1 MKTPATP
8 PDEAE
13 RLDVV
18 QELAVMGTEGEER
31 FDAITRIAK
40 RLFDVPMALVTVIE
54 RDHQW
59 FKSNQGMP
67 TDQTPRHVS
76 FCGHAILSDCPLVI
90 PDTHADERFAD
101 NPLVTGNPGIRFY
114 AGVPLRVH
122 ERRVGTL
129 CILDRKPRHLS
140 VEQRDSLVDLAGI
153 VVREMTSTEMAVID
167 HLTGLANRR
176 GFLMFAQEALHVAD
190 RDEIPATLLFFDVD
204 ELKAINDEYGHPAG
218 DATIRQVAAAMK
230 NTFRAADILAR
241 LAGDEFVALLHNT
254 SAEQASFSVERLRIN
269 LSDSSD
275 HGAVKSVPTLAWGQV
290 TYDPARHPNI
300 DSLIAEGDARM
311 YEHKRDRRGR
321 SAKYD

>member
-1 MKTPATP
+1 MKAPATP

-13 RLDVV
+13 RLGAV
-18 QELAVMGTEGEER
+18 QDLAVMGTEGEER

-40 RLFDVPMALVTVIE
+40 RLFDVPMALVTVVE

-59 FKSNQGMP
+59 FKSNQGMS
-67 TDQTPRHVS
+67 TDQTPRHLS
-76 FCGHAILSDCPLVI
+76 FCGHAILADSPLVI

-101 NPLVTGNPGIRFY
+101 NPFVTGDPGIRFY

-129 CILDRKPRHLS
+129 CILDRKPRQLS

-153 VVREMTSTEMAVID
+153 VVREMTSTQMAVID

-176 GFLMFAQEALHVAD
+176 GFLMFAQEALHVAH
-190 RDEIPATLLFFDVD
+190 RDGIPATLLFFDVNG
-204 ELKAINDEYGHPAG
+204 LKAINDEYGHAAG
-218 DATIRQVAAAMK
+218 DATIKQIAETME

-254 SAEQASFSVERLRIN
+254 SAEQATFCIERLKRN
-269 LSDSSD
+269 LAGSGN
-275 HGAVKSVPTLAWGQV
+275 HGAGKSEPTLACGQV
-290 TYDPARHPNI
+290 TYVPTRHPDI

-311 YEHKRDRRGR
+311 YEHKRGR
-321 SAKYD
+321 HGRPLQHD